1 MAEKM
6 APIHPGEI
14 LSEDFLKDLGISQYR
29 LARDIN
35 VDPRRINAI
44 VQGKR
49 NISVD
54 TALRLAR
61 YFGTTAQFW
70 LNAQMHYDL
79 EAGRDELE
87 GTIEKDVKPLV
98 DPQTQ

>member
-6 APIHPGEI
+6 ARIHPGEI
-14 LSEDFLKDLGISQYR
+14 LKEDFLDDMGITQYR

-44 VQGKR
+44 VKGKR
-49 NISVD
+49 DISVD

-61 YFGTTAQFW
+61 YFGTTAHFW

-79 EAGRDELE
+79 EVGRDELE
-87 GTIEKDVKPLV
+87 PEIEKDVNPLKHAGA
-98 DPQTQ
+98 